1 MIQKLIARYRDK
13 KLEKERNKPK
23 YYVDELYVGEL
34 IHIVDKKYVGPNT
47 NTTYRINKKFVIL
60 ASHGFASY
68 RHIKSGQIIRSSFI
82 APIGDFAIHKEDKF
96 SEKFPL
102 LVRRLGLD
110 DKSKLSENVIVS
122 LENGLNNG
130 SINYVQGA
138 DAIMF

>member
-47 NTTYRINKKFVIL
+47 NTTYRINKKLVIL

-68 RHIKSGQIIRSSFI
+68 HHIKSGQIIRSSFI

-96 SEKFPL
+96 SEKLPL

-122 LENGLNNG
+122 LEDGLNNG